1 MVSARCKL
9 AYIRV
14 GTIMLIGSGKISARK
29 VVRRHASLD
38 FASYILYII
47 FKNLD
52 FSCSK
57 SLNCA
62 SNVQN
67 KRARSMELEFAQTVR
82 EHKGTIYT
90 VCYMFSNNPDEVADL
105 FQEIL
110 INLWKGF
117 LQFRGDSNVKTW
129 IYRVSLNTCISSER
143 KKSRKVETLPL
154 TMDINLF
161 SDSDDD
167 TKQVQL
173 LRDRINKLGPF
184 DRAIVLLWLENLSY
198 DEIGAI
204 VGISAKNVSVRLVR
218 IKDQL
223 KKMSNE

>member
-1 MVSARCKL
+1 MCK
-9 AYIRV
+9 
-14 GTIMLIGSGKISARK
+14 TKET
-29 VVRRHASLD
+29 
-38 FASYILYII
+38 
-47 FKNLD
+47 
-52 FSCSK
+52 
-57 SLNCA
+57 
-62 SNVQN
+62 
-67 KRARSMELEFAQTVR
+67 RSMELEFAQTVR
-82 EHKGTIYT
+82 EHKSTIYT
-90 VCYMFSNNPDEVADL
+90 VCYMFSNNPEEVADL

-117 LQFRGDSNVKTW
+117 PQFRGDSNVKTW

-167 TKQVQL
+167 TKQVQM
-173 LRDRINKLGPF
+173 LRDGINKLGPF

-198 DEIGAI
+198 DEIGSI

>member
-1 MVSARCKL
+1 
-9 AYIRV
+9 
-14 GTIMLIGSGKISARK
+14 
-29 VVRRHASLD
+29 
-38 FASYILYII
+38 
-47 FKNLD
+47 
-52 FSCSK
+52 
-57 SLNCA
+57 
-62 SNVQN
+62 
-67 KRARSMELEFAQTVR
+67 
-82 EHKGTIYT
+82 
-90 VCYMFSNNPDEVADL
+90 MFSNNPDEVADL

-117 LQFRGDSNVKTW
+117 PQFRGDSNVKTW
-129 IYRVSLNTCISSER
+129 VYRVSLNTCISSER

-167 TKQVQL
+167 TKQVQI

-218 IKDQL
+218 IKEQL